1 MPSDTF
7 AKLPAKK
14 KKAIFSAAVEEFAAR
29 SFSQASI
36 NQVVR
41 TAGISRGSFYQY
53 FQDKEDLYM
62 YVLGEIAKEKMSV
75 AATTRELNPDADFFQ
90 VYRTMF
96 LDILEWVETQPQY
109 HRISMLMD
117 YDDSQFIA
125 RLREEFSGNWRFFNN
140 LIERDKERGR
150 IRRDVEVEMVTEILF
165 ALNKHF
171 FQEYWHTGSR
181 EKLIYQLDQSLEI
194 LKGGIASV

>member
-62 YVLGEIAKEKMSV
+62 YVLGEIAKEKMAV
-75 AATTRELNPDADFFQ
+75 AAATRDLNSDADFFQ
-90 VYRTMF
+90 VYRAMF
-96 LDILEWVETQPQY
+96 LDILAWAETQPQY

-117 YDDSQFIA
+117 YDDSHFIA
-125 RLREEFSGNWRFFNN
+125 RLREEFSGNWKFFNN

-150 IRRDVEVEMVTEILF
+150 IRRDVDVEMVTEILF
-165 ALNKHF
+165 AFNKHF

-181 EKLIYQLDQSLEI
+181 EKLIYQMEETLKI

>member
-62 YVLGEIAKEKMSV
+62 YVLGEIAKEKMAV
-75 AATTRELNPDADFFQ
+75 AVATRDLNSDADFFQ
-90 VYRTMF
+90 VYRAMF
-96 LDILEWVETQPQY
+96 LDILAWAETQPQY

-125 RLREEFSGNWRFFNN
+125 RLREEFSGNWKFFNH

-150 IRRDVEVEMVTEILF
+150 IRRDVDVEMVTEILF
-165 ALNKHF
+165 AFNKHF

-181 EKLIYQLDQSLEI
+181 EKLIYQMEETLKI